1 MNNRKKVNF
10 RLRKYLLGTENEK
23 GFRKNE
29 TSRKSYGK
37 LYKNKES
44 ETKTYSQTI
53 NARKKREQREK
64 SKKINE
70 RKLKNKM
77 NVRKHR
83 GKKNV
88 ELSSMSLVVPEGS
101 NVFKN
106 RMEKARA
113 LRKFKEGLPKSPS
126 KRCAVIS
133 TYLARR
139 SPRSP
144 TIANLKHSVSPVEMA
159 VVADIQ
165 EIIKSTKLKRS
176 KNARSV
182 MNSVTAS
189 ISGEN
194 LANSRG
200 KIKLS
205 KNLGLPARRV
215 AGGQR
220 IRSRILK
227 SESSAWAL
235 TQQKTRKDSISEET
249 KKTVYNFWLS
259 DGISHP
265 TGNKSDIKRERL
277 GPNLYTSHMTHVLEK
292 HKLMR
297 I

>member
-1 MNNRKKVNF
+1 MNNRKKSKLSAKEILIKNRERK
-10 RLRKYLLGTENEK
+10 RLQ
-23 GFRKNE
+23 KNE

-106 RMEKARA
+106 QNGKGQS

-133 TYLARR
+133 TYLA

-200 KIKLS
+200 KIKLC
-205 KNLGLPARRV
+205 KNLGFEQKGLHCEAKKL
-215 AGGQR
+215 GQ
-220 IRSRILK
+220 I
-227 SESSAWAL
+227 
-235 TQQKTRKDSISEET
+235 
-249 KKTVYNFWLS
+249 
-259 DGISHP
+259 
-265 TGNKSDIKRERL
+265 
-277 GPNLYTSHMTHVLEK
+277 
-292 HKLMR
+292 
-297 I
+297 